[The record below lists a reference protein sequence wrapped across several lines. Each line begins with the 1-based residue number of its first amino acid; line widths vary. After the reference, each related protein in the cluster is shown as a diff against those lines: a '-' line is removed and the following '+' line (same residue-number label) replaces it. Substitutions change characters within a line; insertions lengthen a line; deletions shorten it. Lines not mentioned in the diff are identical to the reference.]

1 MSSPE
6 VAWQLCVHKIFLGF
20 CCPNAVLKDLQ
31 FIQVMAAPVSNS
43 HELVWIPACTLSLG
57 QILSPRARTSAIKE
71 EHSRK
76 LETRLLRETETIRTL
91 DKVDKWTSGQLDEE
105 DPDPEITQNTMA
117 NTATIANSKDIDW
130 KNARKGSEKT
140 NHARMPKDNCSGPKF
155 N

>member
-20 CCPNAVLKDLQ
+20 CSNAVLKKKY
-31 FIQVMAAPVSNS
+31 IQVMAAPVSNS
-43 HELVWIPACTLSLG
+43 HEVVSIPACTLSLG

-91 DKVDKWTSGQLDEE
+91 DKGDK
-105 DPDPEITQNTMA
+105 
-117 NTATIANSKDIDW
+117 
-130 KNARKGSEKT
+130 
-140 NHARMPKDNCSGPKF
+140 
-155 N
+155 